1 MITRHLNN
9 NLFLVKWADGS
20 ASLIAAD
27 DKVDLF
33 SRLDMESDPSGCT
46 IFEVSNYDNS
56 NFHFKFNIVHQGKE
70 TFIDTRIEDDYP
82 ECMKLKK
89 TNLPKDVFQ
98 KFLARI
104 TGRSEKDIK
113 SNVDAATMK
122 KNMGIG

>member
-1 MITRHLNN
+1 MITRNLNN
-9 NLFLVKWADGS
+9 KLFLVKWADGS

-27 DKVDLF
+27 DKIDLF
-33 SRLDMESDPSGCT
+33 GRLDMESDPTGCT
-46 IFEVSNYDNS
+46 IFEVSNYDDG
-56 NFHFKFNIVHQGKE
+56 NFHFKFNIANQGKE

-98 KFLARI
+98 KYLARI
-104 TGRSEKDIK
+104 TGRSLKDIQ
-113 SNVDAATMK
+113 SNTDTATMK